1 MRNPGSGWQLLAAA
15 AMAAVIALPLILRT
29 DVCAQSAPIPSNSA
43 PASQVPQPQE
53 GGVNWQGVGY
63 GVGTLAAD
71 VFYVPAKFVYAAL
84 GGLFGGGAYVATGG
98 NRQTAET
105 IWRSSLGGDYVVTP
119 DMIAG
124 KEPVHFS
131 GPTSTAPVQPDTTV
145 KPVTAP

>member
-1 MRNPGSGWQLLAAA
+1 MSRKLFALTLGAFMVGALSGNVRAEEP
-15 AMAAVIALPLILRT
+15 ALIQACGQGGCCRDHGCPQDGVCVPYTKTKQVEKRCYT
-29 DVCAQSAPIPSNSA
+29 DTCEQFCLPKCS
-43 PASQVPQPQE
+43 
-53 GGVNWQGVGY
+53 
-63 GVGTLAAD
+63 L
-71 VFYVPAKFVYAAL
+71 L

-131 GPTSTAPVQPDTTV
+131 GPTTTSPAQPDMTV

>member
-1 MRNPGSGWQLLAAA
+1 M
-15 AMAAVIALPLILRT
+15 
-29 DVCAQSAPIPSNSA
+29 
-43 PASQVPQPQE
+43 
-53 GGVNWQGVGY
+53 NWQGVGY

>member
-1 MRNPGSGWQLLAAA
+1 MLTNR
-15 AMAAVIALPLILRT
+15 
-29 DVCAQSAPIPSNSA
+29 
-43 PASQVPQPQE
+43 
-53 GGVNWQGVGY
+53 
-63 GVGTLAAD
+63 
-71 VFYVPAKFVYAAL
+71 AAL
-84 GGLFGGGAYVATGG
+84 GALAVVGVVAAGGGAYVATGG

-131 GPTSTAPVQPDTTV
+131 GPTSTSPMPTDVTV